1 MSGTQLIE
9 DPKARDERE
18 KPIQALPRIRF
29 KMERIRMKDLQ
40 LLFVMD
46 LYIYLCWIKKHA
58 FNFQKSKLIVY
69 IKFLDT
75 SDSLPVNMC
84 FQRKFV
90 YNLDL
95 L

>member
-1 MSGTQLIE
+1 
-9 DPKARDERE
+9 
-18 KPIQALPRIRF
+18 
-29 KMERIRMKDLQ
+29 MKDLK

-46 LYIYLCWIKKHA
+46 LYIYLYWIKKHA

-69 IKFLDT
+69 IKFLHT

>member
-1 MSGTQLIE
+1 
-9 DPKARDERE
+9 
-18 KPIQALPRIRF
+18 
-29 KMERIRMKDLQ
+29 
-40 LLFVMD
+40 MD

-75 SDSLPVNMC
+75 SGSLPVNMC

>member
-1 MSGTQLIE
+1 MS
-9 DPKARDERE
+9 E
-18 KPIQALPRIRF
+18 KNPSRQPRIRF
-29 KMERIRMKDLQ
+29 KMERIRMKDSQ

-75 SDSLPVNMC
+75 SGSLPVNMC

>member
-1 MSGTQLIE
+1 MS
-9 DPKARDERE
+9 E
-18 KPIQALPRIRF
+18 KNPSRQPRIRF
-29 KMERIRMKDLQ
+29 KMERIRMKDSQ

-69 IKFLDT
+69 INFLDT
-75 SDSLPVNMC
+75 SGSLPVNMC